1 MHIQLEGRAP
11 NTITSYDDQ
20 QLIINGITY
29 PNSIIVSTQTII
41 SPWKIHSL
49 NELTPSAMT
58 EMIQLNPEVIL
69 IGHSESGAQPP
80 IETRQ
85 WLSQQRIGIECMHI
99 GAACRTFNVLLSE
112 GRAIVAGF
120 IIR

>member
-1 MHIQLEGRAP
+1 MHIQLESRTP
-11 NTITSYDDQ
+11 NTITSYDDR
-20 QLIINGITY
+20 QLIVNGITY
-29 PNSIIVSTQTII
+29 SNSMILSTQTII
-41 SPWKIHSL
+41 SPWSIHSL
-49 NELTPSAMT
+49 NELTPSAMS
-58 EMIQLNPEVIL
+58 EIIQQNPEVIL
-69 IGHSESGAQPP
+69 IGHPESGTQPP

-85 WLSQQRIGIECMHI
+85 WLSQQRIGIECMDI

>member
-1 MHIQLEGRAP
+1 MYIQLEGRAP
-11 NTITSYDDQ
+11 NTITSYDDK
-20 QLIINGITY
+20 QLVINGTTY
-29 PNSIIVSTQTII
+29 SNSMILSTQTII
-41 SPWKIHSL
+41 SPWSVHLL
-49 NELTPSAMT
+49 NELTPSTMT

-69 IGHSESGAQPP
+69 IGHSEPGAQPP

-85 WLSQQRIGIECMHI
+85 WLSQQRIGIECMLI

-120 IIR
+120 IMR